1 MDCSKIIQ
9 AAQYENVGTKIET
22 RVNDR
27 GITSS
32 HKMLYGLFGQQGLK
46 NGTNIIEKENK
57 AAVYT
62 FISLCGQHGY
72 RKHNTRALLALTQN
86 SILFTDEDTPNSI
99 IKHNFWTEQRLI
111 FLIQIYLDILG

>member
-1 MDCSKIIQ
+1 MIQ
-9 AAQYENVGTKIET
+9 AAQYENVGTEVET
-22 RVNDR
+22 RVNDQ

-32 HKMLYGLFGQQGLK
+32 QKMLYGLFGQQGLK
-46 NGTNIIEKENK
+46 NGMNIIERDNK

-62 FISLCGQHGY
+62 YISLCGQHGY

-86 SILFTDEDTPNSI
+86 SILFTDEDTLNSI
-99 IKHNFWTEQRLI
+99 IKHKFWTEQRLI